1 MRPPVEERLPDPLP
15 DQVRDL
21 FGEAEPASRG
31 DLAAIERQIG
41 RTPRGAVLVAS
52 RCPLGAPTVI
62 LTLPPE
68 PEGGP
73 VPPLLWL
80 TCPHLCALAGTL
92 ESRGLNSEL
101 TARLLSDVGA
111 LKLLAK
117 QETRLAACAA
127 GLARSAG
134 SSLAEA
140 MASRGVAGGRPGAV
154 KCLHAHLAFRLA
166 AGEGVIGDWCLEML
180 GADIWDCDDRTSK
193 TCLG

>member
-1 MRPPVEERLPDPLP
+1 M
-15 DQVRDL
+15 

-41 RTPRGAVLVAS
+41 RPPRGRVLVAA
-52 RCPLGAPTVI
+52 RCPPGAPAVI
-62 LTLPPE
+62 LTVPRE

-80 TCPHLCALAGTL
+80 TCPDLSARAGSL
-92 ESRGLNSEL
+92 ESRGLNREF
-101 TARLLSDVGA
+101 TARLRSDPGA
-111 LKLLAK
+111 LELLAE
-117 QETRLAACAA
+117 QEKRLAACAA
-127 GLARSAG
+127 ELARAAG
-134 SSLAEA
+134 SSLAEE
-140 MASRGVAGGRPGAV
+140 MSSRGVAGGRPGAV